1 MIGRE
6 DMQRTESGMWVDR
19 RKFLKIGGVGL
30 LGTIL
35 AACGVGS
42 ETTTTTAATTTTAGT
57 GTTLGTTTTVIDKI
71 VANLNKVV
79 MGDFNPNY
87 AAQWSYSLAQA
98 LGYLEEYGIEDLER
112 LLTDEYI
119 AGLIG
124 GSIDITHGDTNVFL
138 GSAEASGEPIKI
150 ISMYRINEWQI
161 LGVRAGIETAEDLI
175 GGTITGGQLEGRNT
189 FVQKKIVT
197 ALGLDPET
205 DVQFVPTS
213 GGSDGRLQAVL
224 AGTVDGA
231 SLFPRHR
238 FAIEEAGG
246 KFLYAEVEP
255 APQEGFGAMAGWIE
269 ENYDTVLA
277 WVVADLRARQFMFDP
292 ANKDQAYQEMIDLG
306 YEIPPEFIEL
316 YQVELDQI
324 SEDGGF
330 ELDTMQP
337 FLDELAITGD
347 IPEGID
353 WKKHFDFT
361 ALWEAQDILGIPRR
375 PASL

>member
-42 ETTTTTAATTTTAGT
+42 ETTTTAAATTTTAGT

-246 KFLYAEVEP
+246 KVP
-255 APQEGFGAMAGWIE
+255 VRGG
-269 ENYDTVLA
+269 
-277 WVVADLRARQFMFDP
+277 RARSPRRIRRHGGLDRGKLRHRAGMGGRRLAGPPIHVRSGQQGPGLPAHDRSRVRDP
-292 ANKDQAYQEMIDLG
+292 AGVCRAVPGRAGSDQ
-306 YEIPPEFIEL
+306 
-316 YQVELDQI
+316 
-324 SEDGGF
+324 
-330 ELDTMQP
+330 
-337 FLDELAITGD
+337 
-347 IPEGID
+347 
-353 WKKHFDFT
+353 
-361 ALWEAQDILGIPRR
+361 
-375 PASL
+375 